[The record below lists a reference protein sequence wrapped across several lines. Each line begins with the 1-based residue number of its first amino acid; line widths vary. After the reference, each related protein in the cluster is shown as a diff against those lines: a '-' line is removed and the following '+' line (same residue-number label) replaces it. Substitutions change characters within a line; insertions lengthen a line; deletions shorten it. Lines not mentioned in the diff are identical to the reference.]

1 MQRLT
6 GAGSSET
13 KAMDL
18 PIVLAELGKTAMDV
32 ETKHTN
38 DGAEPAAR
46 NTEYGSSTAAVR

>member
-1 MQRLT
+1 
-6 GAGSSET
+6 
-13 KAMDL
+13 MDL